1 MKQGKT
7 VTTAN
12 IVRLMRA
19 LENLSRRTAG
29 GREEGMGILYG
40 DPGEG
45 KTTAISHAIN
55 QVRGIYV
62 RANVTLTVS
71 TLLGLL
77 CRELMVAPARSRGK
91 MLEQVAQELALDPRP
106 IVIDEADYLC
116 RPGRQSR
123 DMLDALRDLYDLARI
138 PILLVGL
145 PDDEMVR
152 LLRPAQEGPLARFSR
167 RITERVHFRGLHIS
181 DSQKIAG
188 QLCEVSIEGA
198 LPEGA
203 RAGDVSPEGTLLER
217 LHADA
222 GGNVGRLVVSLGEA
236 ERFARAN
243 DIGTLTLDD
252 WNARQ

>member
-7 VTTAN
+7 VMTGN
-12 IVRLMRA
+12 IVTLMRA
-19 LENLSRRTAG
+19 LQALTERAASH
-29 GREEGMGILYG
+29 REEGMGILYG
-40 DPGEG
+40 NPGEG

-77 CRELMVAPARSRGK
+77 CRELMVPPARSRGK
-91 MLEQVAQELALDPRP
+91 MLEQVAQELAMDPRP

-116 RPGRQSR
+116 RPGRASR

-167 RITERVHFRGLHIS
+167 RITERVHFRGLHIV
-181 DSQKIAG
+181 DAQKIAG
-188 QLCEVSIEGA
+188 ELCEVPIEGA
-198 LPEGA
+198 LGA
-203 RAGDVSPEGTLLER
+203 GQRAGDVAPAGTLVER

-222 GGNVGRLVVSLGEA
+222 GGNVGRLVVALGEA
-236 ERFARAN
+236 EKLAVAN
-243 DIGTLTLDD
+243 GLEAITLDD
-252 WNARQ
+252 WNARS